1 MNSKL
6 STALS
11 VVAVILAA
19 VAAVL
24 AYQAYTATQTEVKA
38 LVERLGKVQQSLDA
52 LSNSL
57 AKLAEEARSL
67 KAEVGAV
74 NKTGLLAEQLQRRLE
89 AVARDVS
96 KLAEEAS
103 ALRAE
108 VRAVNNT
115 AAAAYAQVKLVSEAV
130 SRPAGEVPVKYAK
143 LFTISYEGDIYVLT
157 DAMGRKILA
166 VPRGLT
172 QDLLAYYRAKY
183 RPDVAVEYPVKRVVV
198 MASTHVA
205 MIYRLYKEAGRPD
218 IFRSVVGIMWGR
230 EYSWY
235 MPEVAAMLENGTI
248 ADVGPAYSPNYERLT
263 ALKPD
268 VVFVYFYPGP
278 YGTEAVVNRLA
289 QLGVPYVVVNE
300 FQEPSPLG
308 RAEWI
313 KFFAVFFNA
322 TRDAVRIFDAVEA
335 RWNSLAALAA
345 DLDRPRVAWFTI
357 FGGVLYPAGPQVREL
372 IRLAGGRYAY
382 ANYSR
387 VDLEVVLKHRNDV
400 DVLIWSSYGVSTI
413 QDIVKVEPRL
423 AELRPVILGR
433 VYAYS
438 PAFYQLANAYP
449 EKLLEELM
457 WIIHPEALPPGNFT
471 LFTPLR

>member
-1 MNSKL
+1 M
-6 STALS
+6 
-11 VVAVILAA
+11 VAVILAA
-19 VAAVL
+19 AAAVF
-24 AYQAYTATQTEVKA
+24 AYQASTVAQTEAKA

-52 LSNSL
+52 L
-57 AKLAEEARSL
+57 
-67 KAEVGAV
+67 
-74 NKTGLLAEQLQRRLE
+74 QQRLE
-89 AVARDVS
+89 TVARDVS
-96 KLAEEAS
+96 KLAEEGAT
-103 ALRAE
+103 LRAE

-115 AAAAYAQVKLVSEAV
+115 AAAAYAQIKLVSEAV

-143 LFTISYEGDIYVLT
+143 LFTISYEGDVYVLT
-157 DAMGRKILA
+157 DAMERKILA
-166 VPRGLT
+166 VPRGLP
-172 QDLLAYYRAKY
+172 QDLLAYYREKY
-183 RPDVAVEYPVKRVVV
+183 RPDVVVEYPVKRAVV

-205 MIYRLYKEAGRPD
+205 MIYRLYKETGRLD
-218 IFRSVVGIMWGR
+218 VLRSVVGIMWGR
-230 EYSWY
+230 QYSWHL
-235 MPEVAAMLENGTI
+235 PEVAAMLENGTI
-248 ADVGPAYSPNYERLT
+248 ADVGPASSPNYERLI

-289 QLGVPYVVVNE
+289 QLGVAYVVVNE
-300 FQEPSPLG
+300 FQEQSPLG

-322 TRDAVRIFDAVEA
+322 TRVAVRIFDAVEA
-335 RWNSLAALAA
+335 RWNSLAALVA

-357 FGGVLYPAGPQVREL
+357 FGGILYPAGPQAREL

-387 VDLEVVLKHRNDV
+387 VDLEVVMKHRNDV
-400 DVLIWSSYGVSTI
+400 DILIWSSYGVSTI

-433 VYAYS
+433 VYAFS

-449 EKLLEELM
+449 EKVLEELI
-457 WIIHPEALPPGNFT
+457 WIIHPEVLPPGNFT

>member
-1 MNSKL
+1 MNNKL

-19 VAAVL
+19 VAAAL
-24 AYQAYTATQTEVKA
+24 AYQAYTATQTEVKV
-38 LVERLGKVQQSLDA
+38 LVERL
-52 LSNSL
+52 
-57 AKLAEEARSL
+57 
-67 KAEVGAV
+67 
-74 NKTGLLAEQLQRRLE
+74 
-89 AVARDVS
+89 
-96 KLAEEAS
+96 
-103 ALRAE
+103 
-108 VRAVNNT
+108 
-115 AAAAYAQVKLVSEAV
+115 SEAV
-130 SRPAGEVPVKYAK
+130 SRPAGAVPVKYAK

-166 VPRGLT
+166 TPRGLP

-183 RPDVAVEYPVKRVVV
+183 RPDVVVAYPVKRVVV

-205 MIYRLYKEAGRPD
+205 MIYRLYKEVGRAD
-218 IFRSVVGIMWGR
+218 ILRSVVGIMWGR
-230 EYSWY
+230 VYSWH

-248 ADVGPAYSPNYERLT
+248 ADVGPASSPNYERLT

-289 QLGVPYVVVNE
+289 QLGVAYVVVNE

-335 RWNSLAALAA
+335 RWNSLAVLAA
-345 DLDRPRVAWFTI
+345 DLDRPRVAWFSI
-357 FGGVLYPAGPQVREL
+357 FRGDLYPAGPQVREL

-413 QDIVKVEPRL
+413 QDMVKVEPRL

-449 EKLLEELM
+449 DRLLEELV
-457 WIIHPEALPPGNFT
+457 WILHPEALPPGNFT
-471 LFTPLR
+471 LFVHLQ

>member
-1 MNSKL
+1 MNNKL

-19 VAAVL
+19 VAAAL
-24 AYQAYTATQTEVKA
+24 AYQAYTATQTEVKV
-38 LVERLGKVQQSLDA
+38 LVERL
-52 LSNSL
+52 
-57 AKLAEEARSL
+57 
-67 KAEVGAV
+67 
-74 NKTGLLAEQLQRRLE
+74 
-89 AVARDVS
+89 
-96 KLAEEAS
+96 
-103 ALRAE
+103 
-108 VRAVNNT
+108 
-115 AAAAYAQVKLVSEAV
+115 SEAV
-130 SRPAGEVPVKYAK
+130 SRPAGAVPVKYAK

-166 VPRGLT
+166 TPRGLP

-183 RPDVAVEYPVKRVVV
+183 RPDVVVAYPVKRVVV

-205 MIYRLYKEAGRPD
+205 MIYRLYKEVGRAD
-218 IFRSVVGIMWGR
+218 ILRSVVGIMWGR
-230 EYSWY
+230 VYSWH

-248 ADVGPAYSPNYERLT
+248 ADVGPASSPNYERLT

-278 YGTEAVVNRLA
+278 DGTEAVVNRLA
-289 QLGVPYVVVNE
+289 QLGVAYVVVNE

-335 RWNSLAALAA
+335 RWNSLAVLAA
-345 DLDRPRVAWFTI
+345 DLDRPRVAWFSI
-357 FGGVLYPAGPQVREL
+357 FRGDLYPAGPQVREL

-413 QDIVKVEPRL
+413 QDMVKVEPRL

-449 EKLLEELM
+449 DRLLEELV
-457 WIIHPEALPPGNFT
+457 WILHPEALPPGNFT
-471 LFTPLR
+471 LFVHLQ

>member
-1 MNSKL
+1 MNNKL
-6 STALS
+6 SAALS

-19 VAAVL
+19 VAAAL
-24 AYQAYTATQTEVKA
+24 AYQASTVAQTEVKA

-52 LSNSL
+52 L
-57 AKLAEEARSL
+57 
-67 KAEVGAV
+67 
-74 NKTGLLAEQLQRRLE
+74 QQRLE

-96 KLAEEAS
+96 RLAEEAA

-130 SRPAGEVPVKYAK
+130 SRPAGEVPVEYAK

-166 VPRGLT
+166 VPRGLP
-172 QDLLAYYRAKY
+172 QDLLAYYREKY
-183 RPDVAVEYPVKRVVV
+183 RPDVVVEYPVKRVVV

-205 MIYRLYKEAGRPD
+205 MIYRLYKETGRLD
-218 IFRSVVGIMWGR
+218 ILRSVVGIMWGR
-230 EYSWY
+230 EYSWHL
-235 MPEVAAMLENGTI
+235 PEVAAMLENGTI

-278 YGTEAVVNRLA
+278 YGTEAVINRLA
-289 QLGVPYVVVNE
+289 QLGMPYVVVNE

-313 KFFAVFFNA
+313 KFFAVFLNA

-335 RWNSLAALAA
+335 KWNSLAALAA
-345 DLDRPRVAWFTI
+345 DLDRPRLAWFTI
-357 FGGVLYPAGPQVREL
+357 FGGILYPAGPQAREL

-387 VDLEVVLKHRNDV
+387 VDLEVVLRHRNDV
-400 DVLIWSSYGVSTI
+400 DILIWSSYGVSTI

-449 EKLLEELM
+449 ENC
-457 WIIHPEALPPGNFT
+457 W
-471 LFTPLR
+471 RS

>member
-1 MNSKL
+1 MNNKL
-6 STALS
+6 TTALS

-19 VAAVL
+19 VAAAL

-38 LVERLGKVQQSLDA
+38 LAEQLGKVQQSLDA

-67 KAEVGAV
+67 RAEVGAV

-89 AVARDVS
+89 TVARDVS
-96 KLAEEAS
+96 KLAEEAA

-115 AAAAYAQVKLVSEAV
+115 AAAAYVQAKLVSEAV

-143 LFTISYEGDIYVLT
+143 LFTISYEGDI
-157 DAMGRKILA
+157 
-166 VPRGLT
+166 
-172 QDLLAYYRAKY
+172 
-183 RPDVAVEYPVKRVVV
+183 
-198 MASTHVA
+198 
-205 MIYRLYKEAGRPD
+205 PD
-218 IFRSVVGIMWGR
+218 ILRSVVGIMWGR
-230 EYSWY
+230 QYSWHL
-235 MPEVAAMLENGTI
+235 PEVAAMLENGTI
-248 ADVGPAYSPNYERLT
+248 ADVGPASSPNYERLI

-268 VVFVYFYPGP
+268 VVFVYFYAGP
-278 YGTEAVVNRLA
+278 YGTEAVINRLA
-289 QLGVPYVVVNE
+289 QLGMPYVVVNE

-322 TRDAVRIFDAVEA
+322 TRDAVRIFDAMEA

-423 AELRPVILGR
+423 AELKPVILGR

-438 PAFYQLANAYP
+438 LAFYQLANAYP

>member
-1 MNSKL
+1 MNNKL
-6 STALS
+6 SIALA

-19 VAAVL
+19 VAAAL
-24 AYQAYTATQTEVKA
+24 AYQASTVAQTEAKA

-52 LSNSL
+52 L
-57 AKLAEEARSL
+57 
-67 KAEVGAV
+67 
-74 NKTGLLAEQLQRRLE
+74 QQRLG

-96 KLAEEAS
+96 RLAEEAT

-130 SRPAGEVPVKYAK
+130 SQPAGEVPVKYAK
-143 LFTISYEGDIYVLT
+143 LFTVSYEGDIYVLT

-166 VPRGLT
+166 VPRGLP
-172 QDLLAYYRAKY
+172 QGLLAYYRAKY
-183 RPDVAVEYPVKRVVV
+183 RPDVVVEYPVKRAVV

-205 MIYRLYKEAGRPD
+205 MIYRLYKETGQPD
-218 IFRSVVGIMWGR
+218 ILRSVVGIMWGR
-230 EYSWY
+230 QYSWHL
-235 MPEVAAMLENGTI
+235 PEVAAMLENGTI
-248 ADVGPAYSPNYERLT
+248 ADVGPASSPNYERLI

-268 VVFVYFYPGP
+268 VVFVYFYAGP
-278 YGTEAVVNRLA
+278 YGTEAVINRLA
-289 QLGVPYVVVNE
+289 QLGMPYVVVNE
-300 FQEPSPLG
+300 FQEQSPLG

-322 TRDAVRIFDAVEA
+322 TRVAVRIFDAVEA
-335 RWNSLAALAA
+335 RWNSLATLVA
-345 DLDRPRVAWFTI
+345 DLDRPKVAWFTI
-357 FGGVLYPAGPQVREL
+357 FGGILYPAGPQAREL

-400 DVLIWSSYGVSTI
+400 DILIWSSYGVSTV

-449 EKLLEELM
+449 EKVLEELI
-457 WIIHPEALPPGNFT
+457 WIIHPEVLPPGDFT

>member
-1 MNSKL
+1 MNNKL
-6 STALS
+6 TTALS

-19 VAAVL
+19 VAAAL

-38 LVERLGKVQQSLDA
+38 LTEQLGKVQQSLDA

-57 AKLAEEARSL
+57 AKLAEEAKSL

-89 AVARDVS
+89 AMARDVS
-96 KLAEEAS
+96 KLAEE
-103 ALRAE
+103 
-108 VRAVNNT
+108 

-130 SRPAGEVPVKYAK
+130 SRPAGAVPVKYAK

-166 VPRGLT
+166 VPRGLP

-183 RPDVAVEYPVKRVVV
+183 RPDVVVEYPVKRAVV

-218 IFRSVVGIMWGR
+218 ILRSVAGIMWGR
-230 EYSWY
+230 EYSWHL
-235 MPEVAAMLENGTI
+235 PEVAAMLENGTI

-278 YGTEAVVNRLA
+278 YGTEAVINRLA

-335 RWNSLAALAA
+335 KWNSLAALAA

-357 FGGVLYPAGPQVREL
+357 FGGVLYPAGPQAREL

-413 QDIVKVEPRL
+413 QDIIKIERRL

-449 EKLLEELM
+449 EKVLEELI
-457 WIIHPEALPPGNFT
+457 WIIHPEVLPPGNFT
-471 LFTPLR
+471 LFTPLQ

>member
-1 MNSKL
+1 MNNKL
-6 STALS
+6 SVALS
-11 VVAVILAA
+11 IVAVILA
-19 VAAVL
+19 VAAAVF
-24 AYQAYTATQTEVKA
+24 AYQAYTAAQTEVKA
-38 LVERLGKVQQSLDA
+38 LVEQLDKVRQSLDM
-52 LSNSL
+52 LNSGL
-57 AKLAEEARSL
+57 AKLTEEAT
-67 KAEVGAV
+67 AV
-74 NKTGLLAEQLQRRLE
+74 
-89 AVARDVS
+89 
-96 KLAEEAS
+96 
-103 ALRAE
+103 RAE

-115 AAAAYAQVKLVSEAV
+115 AAAAYAQAKLVSEAV
-130 SRPAGEVPVKYAK
+130 SRPAGSVPVKYAK
-143 LFTISYEGDIYVLT
+143 LFTISYEGDVYVLT
-157 DAMGRKILA
+157 DAMGRKILVA
-166 VPRGLT
+166 PRGLP
-172 QDLLAYYRAKY
+172 QDLLAYYKEKY
-183 RPDVAVEYPVKRVVV
+183 RPNVVVEYPVKRAVV

-218 IFRSVVGIMWGR
+218 ILRSVAGIMWGR
-230 EYSWY
+230 EYSWH

-248 ADVGPAYSPNYERLT
+248 ADVGPAYSPDYERLT

-289 QLGVPYVVVNE
+289 QLGVAYVVVNE

-335 RWNSLAALAA
+335 RWNSLALLAA

>member
-1 MNSKL
+1 MSNKL
-6 STALS
+6 TTALS

-19 VAAVL
+19 VAAAL

-38 LVERLGKVQQSLDA
+38 LAEQLGKVQQSLDA

-57 AKLAEEARSL
+57 AKLAEEARS
-67 KAEVGAV
+67 
-74 NKTGLLAEQLQRRLE
+74 
-89 AVARDVS
+89 
-96 KLAEEAS
+96 
-103 ALRAE
+103 LRAE

-166 VPRGLT
+166 VPRGLP
-172 QDLLAYYRAKY
+172 QELLAYYRAKY
-183 RPDVAVEYPVKRVVV
+183 RPDVVVEYPVKKAAV

-205 MIYRLYKEAGRPD
+205 MIYRLYKETGRPD
-218 IFRSVVGIMWGR
+218 ILRSVVGIMWGR
-230 EYSWY
+230 QYSWHL
-235 MPEVAAMLENGTI
+235 PEVAAMLENGTI
-248 ADVGPAYSPNYERLT
+248 ADVGPASSPNYERLI

-278 YGTEAVVNRLA
+278 YGTEAVINKLA
-289 QLGVPYVVVNE
+289 QLGVAYVVVNE

-322 TRDAVRIFDAVEA
+322 TRDAVRVFDAVEA
-335 RWNSLAALAA
+335 RWNSLAALVA
-345 DLDRPRVAWFTI
+345 DLDRPRVVWFTI
-357 FGGVLYPAGPQVREL
+357 FGGILYPAGPQAREL

-400 DVLIWSSYGVSTI
+400 DILIWSSYGVSTV

-423 AELRPVILGR
+423 SELRPVILGR

-449 EKLLEELM
+449 EKVLEELI
-457 WIIHPEALPPGNFT
+457 WIIHPEVLPPGNFT